1 FDFFRRLLRF
11 ASGFAADEGKLAKEI
26 YHKLNFGIAALLPI
40 AFVAPSALSTPI
52 DLVLSF
58 ALPLHGHIGMN
69 YVISDYVPKHM
80 RRMARAGVLGVS
92 LLMAA
97 GLLKLSFGPGIT
109 KSLKNLWEPKK
120 AEQKTEKKDHKK
132 K

>member
-1 FDFFRRLLRF
+1 VE
-11 ASGFAADEGKLAKEI
+11 SADEGKLAKEL
-26 YHKLNFGIAALLPI
+26 YHKLNYGVAALLPI

-52 DLVLSF
+52 DLLLSF

-80 RRMARAGVLGVS
+80 RRMARVGVLGVS
-92 LLMAA
+92 VIMAA

-120 AEQKTEKKDHKK
+120 DEKKDHNKK
-132 K
+132 